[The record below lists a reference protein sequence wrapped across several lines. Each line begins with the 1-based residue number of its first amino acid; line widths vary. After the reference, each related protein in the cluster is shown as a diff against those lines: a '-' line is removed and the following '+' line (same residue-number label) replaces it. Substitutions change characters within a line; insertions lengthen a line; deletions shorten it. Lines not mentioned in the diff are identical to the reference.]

1 MVIQV
6 FEDGFLECHD
16 AAERAASD
24 PFLGNFRKESFDL
37 VESRST
43 GGREMHLEARPL
55 GEPVFD
61 TRGFVGRVVV
71 HHQMDFDSRFCG
83 DRLVDQ
89 VQELEELLL
98 PMALVT
104 AADHMTGGHIL
115 TRQTARSCRDE
126 HHHAWTFRT
135 PRFQRQPWL
144 RAVQGLHLTFLVN
157 AQHGGLL
164 ERTDVKPDHI
174 SHLVHE
180 ERIGRQ
186 LEGFGAMG
194 LQGEGTPNS
203 RDRRLAQARRF
214 GHAAC
219 APMRG
224 LSRLGFQGL
233 SHDSLHVS
241 ITDLSRRSRPQFIQ
255 QSVQPP
261 YDESRT
267 PLPHRGLRHTQFL
280 GHLSVRRTPAT
291 GQNSR
296 PIAHEVTN

>member
-83 DRLVDQ
+83 DRLVNQ

-98 PMALVT
+98 PMALVAT
-104 AADHMTGGHIL
+104 TEHMT
-115 TRQTARSCRDE
+115 
-126 HHHAWTFRT
+126 
-135 PRFQRQPWL
+135 
-144 RAVQGLHLTFLVN
+144 
-157 AQHGGLL
+157 GGLL

-174 SHLVHE
+174 PHLLHE
-180 ERIGRQ
+180 ERIGDN
-186 LEGFGAMG
+186 LK
-194 LQGEGTPNS
+194 
-203 RDRRLAQARRF
+203 
-214 GHAAC
+214 
-219 APMRG
+219 
-224 LSRLGFQGL
+224 
-233 SHDSLHVS
+233 V
-241 ITDLSRRSRPQFIQ
+241 
-255 QSVQPP
+255 
-261 YDESRT
+261 
-267 PLPHRGLRHTQFL
+267 
-280 GHLSVRRTPAT
+280 SVRWGCRAKVRQIRETAVWLKPDVLAMPRVL
-291 GQNSR
+291 QCV
-296 PIAHEVTN
+296 A